1 MIQIYGRKKCA
12 ATRKAERFF
21 SERRIPIQSIDVE
34 VKPPGRREIELFI
47 QVIGAE
53 PLIDTGSRLYR
64 DRGLA
69 YLEYDPAE
77 EITDHPAILRTPVVR
92 SGRVL
97 AVGDDESSWKRIAAA
112 EST

>member
-21 SERRIPIQSIDVE
+21 SERRVAVQSIDIE

-47 QVIGAE
+47 QVVGAE
-53 PLIDTGSRLYR
+53 PLIDTGSKHYR

-77 EITDHPAILRTPVVR
+77 EIADHPAILRTPVVR

-97 AVGDDESSWKRIAAA
+97 AVGDDESAWKRIAAA